1 MKKLVVVM
9 LKNQRILG
17 NEVARGPE
25 CQTDHD
31 RSKSVRMQTLD
42 QIFAQRTK
50 VSLHIMF
57 GSMCC

>member
-1 MKKLVVVM
+1 M

-42 QIFAQRTK
+42 QIFAQK
-50 VSLHIMF
+50 DKSIASHHVWFYVLLK
-57 GSMCC
+57 